1 MRLQSLLAFT
11 ALGALSL
18 PFAASA
24 GDLPAGKHDAYMSQC
39 EQVATGQ
46 GLNAQAAKAHCQCG
60 AQAIQKNFS
69 TAEIEALDSKNGVDP
84 KLAERARTAV
94 TQACAAKS

>member
-1 MRLQSLLAFT
+1 MRLQSLLAF
-11 ALGALSL
+11 AALSL
-18 PFAASA
+18 PFAATA
-24 GDLPAGKHDAYMSQC
+24 GEWPAGKHDAYMSQC